1 MNTTIELTDELIR
14 DILIEH
20 KVITKE
26 RVKKCGSWM
35 NKKTGIDK
43 HIHSSYQYICNDLE
57 CRVCRKKRRNI
68 IRTKHYIQNHSLIAK
83 GGKTLLLTLTIPHSA
98 KDTLNDLYKRFRTSL
113 TQMKKG
119 WIWRK
124 LKRETGMEYHYDTI
138 EITKNDNGFHIH
150 DHITLGSFGNT
161 LSLQEI
167 KDYLFRT
174 WRHYTSKNGFRR
186 ISKKG
191 MDVSLTP
198 LGGHS
203 GETDTKD
210 NGYLEELEYFSC
222 KYKTD
227 RKYKHPTLTEEQID
241 REIRTINSSIKGSKN
256 GKIYNKQI
264 QENNI

>member
-35 NKKTGIDK
+35 NKKVGIDK

-98 KDTLNDLYKRFRTSL
+98 KDTLNDLYKRFRKSL
-113 TQMKKG
+113 TQMKEG

-138 EITKNDNGFHIH
+138 EITKNDNGFHLH
-150 DHITLGSFGNT
+150 DHITLGCFGNT
-161 LSLQEI
+161 LSLQQI
-167 KDYLFRT
+167 KEFIFIT
-174 WRHYTSKNGFRR
+174 WKNCTSKNGFRR

-191 MDVSLTP
+191 LDVSQTP

-210 NGYLEELEYFSC
+210 NGYLEKLEYLSC

-241 REIRTINSSIKGSKN
+241 RDIRTINSSMRGAKR
-256 GKIYNKQI
+256 GKTYNKHTGK
-264 QENNI
+264 

>member
-14 DILIEH
+14 DTLIEH

-43 HIHSSYQYICNDLE
+43 HIHSSYQYKCNDLE

-68 IRTKHYIQNHSLIAK
+68 IRTKHYIQNQSLIDK
-83 GGKTLLLTLTIPHSA
+83 GGETILCTLTIRHTV

-174 WRHYTSKNGFRR
+174 WKHYTSKNGFRR

-203 GETDTKD
+203 GETDTKES
-210 NGYLEELEYFSC
+210 GYLEELEYFSC

-227 RKYKHPTLTEEQID
+227 KNYKHPTLTEEQID
-241 REIRTINSSIKGSKN
+241 REIRTINSSMRGAKR
-256 GKIYNKQI
+256 GKTYNKHTGK
-264 QENNI
+264 